1 MGTYRFS
8 VSVMPKDGILDPQG
22 RAVESSL
29 PGMGVDVVR
38 GVKIGKRVDLEVDA
52 EHADEAWKLVDRL
65 ARDLFA
71 NPLVEKW
78 EIEGLY
84 AE

>member
-1 MGTYRFS
+1 MDTFRFS
-8 VSVMPKDGILDPQG
+8 VSVMPKDGILDPAG
-22 RAVESSL
+22 RAIENSL
-29 PGMGVDVVR
+29 PSMGVSAVIAVR
-38 GVKIGKRVDLEVDA
+38 IGKRVDLEVQA
-52 EHADEAWKLVDRL
+52 EHSDEAWQLVDQL

-84 AE
+84 AK